1 MLTLPLRA
9 SSALQPREAGQA
21 QIHAVTAS
29 STLHAREERNVE
41 ISHDSPS
48 AWTYRTD
55 QPELTVSMSDQD
67 EYDHTTLRFA
77 AAQAARAL
85 NDAPPLVAH
94 IRSLVTPSLS
104 RPSDGMPRSASKEP
118 PAPLRLEPIDDV
130 DAVFAQLVD
139 WVTYWAGA
147 LDRPQPASTRAGRV
161 NEAGETQGLR
171 GNTTPENAEA
181 LTRIL
186 VNQLVTWEPE
196 IYRHPAARD
205 YYEDVTNIARRASN
219 RYPQAPRAQR
229 PVSPRKCSVCD
240 EHAVGAEWASED
252 VRDVIVS
259 CTNCGNVTPF
269 DARILEWLD

>member
-1 MLTLPLRA
+1 
-9 SSALQPREAGQA
+9 
-21 QIHAVTAS
+21 VNAS
-29 STLHAREERNVE
+29 STVHAREERNVH
-41 ISHDSPS
+41 ISHDTPS
-48 AWTYRTD
+48 ARAYRPD
-55 QPELTVSMSDQD
+55 QPELAKSMSDQD

-94 IRSLVTPSLS
+94 IRSLVVPSMS
-104 RPSDGMPRSASKEP
+104 RPSDGMPRAASKEP
-118 PAPLRLEPIDDV
+118 PAPLRLEPTDDA

-147 LDRPQPASTRAGRV
+147 LDRPQPPTTRAGRV

-171 GNTTPENAEA
+171 GNMTSGSAAA

-186 VNQLVTWEPE
+186 VNQLFAWEPD
-196 IYRHPAARD
+196 IHRHPAARD
-205 YYEDVTNIARRASN
+205 YYEDVTTIVRRASN
-219 RYPQAPRAQR
+219 RYPQAPRGQR
-229 PVSPRKCSVCD
+229 PVSPRKCAVCD

-259 CTNCGNVTPF
+259 CANCGNVTPV
-269 DARILEWLD
+269 DVRILEWLE